1 MMKYI
6 SVLNVFHFA
15 LLVYYMSDDYY
26 DMYTLLTDELVIRS
40 MHHSY
45 LINENFRIR
54 LHTLIDTRS
63 VLSTFNLLIHLN
75 IVNKQ
80 AYFEMKSLS
89 Y

>member
-6 SVLNVFHFA
+6 SILNVFHCA
-15 LLVYYMSDDYY
+15 LYDMSDAYY

-63 VLSTFNLLIHLN
+63 ALSTFNLLIHLN
-75 IVNKQ
+75 IQLINTHT
-80 AYFEMKSLS
+80 LR
-89 Y
+89 